1 MLDKSRDL
9 SSISVPTL
17 WGLLDAYAA
26 ARPDDRAFLYLGPEN
41 VEQEALTYAELHRLA
56 RIYGQRL
63 RQHTRP
69 GDRAILMFPTGLAFV
84 VAFFACHFAGV
95 VPVPMVPLKGAR
107 LRNTVHA
114 IAENAA
120 AAVVFSNLD
129 QASLVHAQL
138 SPLPSYRNAAFIA
151 VDLDETGAAPTADPH
166 EALPHELAFIQYTS
180 GSTSV
185 PRGVMVSHANLA
197 ANLEMMAEA
206 FGNDDSPT
214 YVGWAPLYHDMGL
227 IANVLEPF
235 YLGTF
240 CILMSPNLFAHRPWL
255 WPKAIS
261 DYRAV
266 VSGGPNYA
274 YDLCIERRDLILD
287 AGLDLSS
294 WKLAFNSA
302 EPVRAGTLQRFS
314 EAFAGIGFRPQT
326 FYPCF
331 GMAEATLLITGGSR
345 SEVPILRPVSR
356 AGLARGSAVAPTDE
370 KDETQAIGCGRALR
384 DETLRI
390 VDPETFDAMPD
401 GEIGEIWVAGPHV
414 PLGYFDNEE
423 VSQRTFHARIAGE
436 EDGERYLRTGDLG
449 FVLDGELYVTGRH
462 KDLII
467 VRGHNVYPQDIEYV
481 AERAWPGLKTNSG
494 AAFAIE
500 DPDSGIQT
508 LVLAQ
513 EVRMGNRQSI
523 DIDAAT
529 RAIRQEILREADV
542 TFHKIVLLEPG
553 SIPKTSS
560 GKIRRAETRK
570 RYLDET
576 LAILMRRAAPASDT
590 EPAKAASGDD

>member
-1 MLDKSRDL
+1 MLDKRHEL
-9 SSISVPTL
+9 SAPAVPTL
-17 WGLLDAYAA
+17 WGLLDGFAA
-26 ARPDDRAFLYLGPEN
+26 TRPDEKAFLYLGPDN
-41 VEQEALTYAELHRLA
+41 IEQEVLTYAELLRLA
-56 RIYGQRL
+56 RVYGQRL
-63 RQHTRP
+63 RQHSRP
-69 GDRAILMFPTGLAFV
+69 GDRVILMFPSGLAFV

-95 VPVPMVPLKGAR
+95 VPVPMVPLKGQR

-114 IAENAA
+114 IAENCAA
-120 AAVVFSNLD
+120 SVVLSNVE
-129 QASLVHAQL
+129 QAELVHAQL
-138 SPLPSYRNAAFIA
+138 SPLPSYREATYIA
-151 VDLDETGAAPTADPH
+151 VDLDNGSPAPVADAH
-166 EALPHELAFIQYTS
+166 EASPQELAFIQYTS

-206 FGNDDSPT
+206 FGNDDTPT

-235 YLGTF
+235 YLGSF

-274 YDLCIERRDLILD
+274 YDLCIERRDQILE
-287 AGLDLSS
+287 AGFDLSS

-302 EPVRAGTLQRFS
+302 EPVRAGTLERFTKTF
-314 EAFAGIGFRPQT
+314 EPIGFRPHT

-345 SEVPILRPVSR
+345 KEEPIVRSVSR
-356 AGLARGSAVAPTDE
+356 GGLARGSAGPPADE
-370 KDETQAIGCGRALR
+370 KDETLAVGCGRALR

-390 VDPETFDAMPD
+390 VDPETSAALPD
-401 GEIGEIWVAGPHV
+401 GEVGEIWVAGPHI
-414 PLGYFDNEE
+414 PEGYWGHEQASKD
-423 VSQRTFHARIAGE
+423 TFHARV
-436 EDGERYLRTGDLG
+436 DGEPGPRFLRTGDLG
-449 FVLDGELYVTGRH
+449 FVLDNELYVTGRH

-467 VRGHNVYPQDIEYV
+467 VRGHNIYPQDIEYM
-481 AERAWPGLKTNSG
+481 AERAWPGLKKNSG
-494 AAFAIE
+494 AAFAVE
-500 DPDSGIQT
+500 DPETGIQT

-513 EVRMGNRQSI
+513 EVMMGNRQAI

-529 RAIRQEILREADV
+529 KAIRQEILKEADV
-542 TFHKIVLLEPG
+542 TVHKIVLLDPG

-560 GKIRRAETRK
+560 GKIRRAETRI
-570 RYLDET
+570 RYLEET
-576 LAILMRRAAPASDT
+576 LSILSRRSPATAAAAGSD
-590 EPAKAASGDD
+590 

>member
-1 MLDKSRDL
+1 MLDKRHEL
-9 SSISVPTL
+9 SAPAVPTL
-17 WGLLDAYAA
+17 WGLLDGFAA
-26 ARPDDRAFLYLGPEN
+26 ARPNERAFLYLGPDN
-41 VEQEALTYAELHRLA
+41 VEQEALTYAELLRLA
-56 RIYGQRL
+56 RVYGQRL
-63 RQHTRP
+63 RQHSKP
-69 GDRAILMFPTGLAFV
+69 GDRVILMFPSGLAFV

-95 VPVPMVPLKGAR
+95 VPVPMVPLKGQR

-114 IAENAA
+114 IAENCAA
-120 AAVVFSNLD
+120 SVVLSNVE
-129 QASLVHAQL
+129 QAELVHAQL
-138 SPLPSYRNAAFIA
+138 SPLPSYRDATYIA
-151 VDLDETGAAPTADPH
+151 VDLDDASPAPTADAH
-166 EALPHELAFIQYTS
+166 EASPQELAFIQYTS

-206 FGNDDSPT
+206 FGNDDTPT

-235 YLGTF
+235 YLGSF

-274 YDLCIERRDLILD
+274 YDLCIERRDQILE
-287 AGLDLSS
+287 AGYDLSS

-302 EPVRAGTLQRFS
+302 EPVRAGTLERFTKTF
-314 EAFAGIGFRPQT
+314 EPIGFRPRT

-345 SEVPILRPVSR
+345 QEEPIVRSVSR
-356 AGLARGSAVAPTDE
+356 SGLAKGSASLPVDE
-370 KDETQAIGCGRALR
+370 KDETLAVGCGRALR

-390 VDPETFDAMPD
+390 VDPETSVALPD
-401 GEIGEIWVAGPHV
+401 GEVGEIWVAGPHI
-414 PLGYFDNEE
+414 PEGYWGHAQASKD
-423 VSQRTFHARIAGE
+423 TFHAKIAGE
-436 EDGERYLRTGDLG
+436 PDQRFLRTGDLG
-449 FVLDGELYVTGRH
+449 FILENELYVTGRH

-467 VRGHNVYPQDIEYV
+467 VRGHNVYPQDIEYM
-481 AERAWPGLKTNSG
+481 AERAWPGLKKNSG
-494 AAFAIE
+494 AAFAVE
-500 DPDSGIQT
+500 DPETGIQT

-513 EVRMGNRQSI
+513 EVMMGNRQAI

-529 RAIRQEILREADV
+529 KAIRQEILKEADV
-542 TFHKIVLLEPG
+542 TVHKIVLLDPG

-560 GKIRRAETRK
+560 GKIRRAETRT
-570 RYLDET
+570 RYLEET
-576 LAILMRRAAPASDT
+576 LSILARRSPATATAAGSD
-590 EPAKAASGDD
+590 